1 MPKYVLL
8 AYLRLDGEDD
18 AWLMD
23 SHDEAL
29 AEKRQ
34 QEILFPENIYR
45 IEEVSDEDHTEGA
58 GDFEPYC

>member
-1 MPKYVLL
+1 MPKYVLV
-8 AYLRLDGEDD
+8 AYLRLDGEDG
-18 AWLMD
+18 AWMID
-23 SHDEAL
+23 DYDEAV

-45 IEEVSDEDHTEGA
+45 IEEVSDEDHREGA

>member
-1 MPKYVLL
+1 MPKYVLV
-8 AYLRLDGEDD
+8 AYLRLDGEDG
-18 AWLMD
+18 AWMID
-23 SHDEAL
+23 DYDEAV

-45 IEEVSDEDHTEGA
+45 IEEVPDEDHREGA